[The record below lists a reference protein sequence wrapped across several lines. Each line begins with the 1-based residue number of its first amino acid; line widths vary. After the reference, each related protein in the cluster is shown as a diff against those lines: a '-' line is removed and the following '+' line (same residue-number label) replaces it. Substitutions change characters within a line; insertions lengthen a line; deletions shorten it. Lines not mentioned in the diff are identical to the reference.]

1 MKNTK
6 KKTALVLSGGGS
18 RGAYEAGAWQALVEL
33 GKKIDIVTGTSV
45 GAINGAMVAQNDL
58 ENTVRLW
65 KEIETHMV
73 FDVPEGFKM
82 QDYAKEFVKNK
93 GASTTGLKALMEKYY
108 DEEAIRKSPVDF
120 GVVVV
125 EKDTL
130 KPRYVFKDDMKP
142 GQLID
147 YVMASSSIFPAVHS
161 YEIDG
166 VEYIDGGYADVMPVK
181 MAADRGA
188 DEIIAV
194 YLNALGFVDRKSL
207 AATPNLTLIESKW
220 DLGATLIFD
229 TQNARRIMRLGYL
242 DTMKVYGVFDGEY
255 YTFARGT
262 FDKHTLKGADAAAK
276 IYGMDPCLIYTRE
289 HFLSMLR
296 DAIECCDSAFDQ
308 ALDNLIAPGL
318 VWNVEKGTIDKSAT
332 LTRAGSSA
340 LRQIGDGG
348 GLELIKDLKNVANK
362 CLLTLVIADNLKEKG
377 ENSIFASRA
386 VQRVVP
392 DCVTAARFIN
402 KYGLL

>member
-1 MKNTK
+1 MKCKK

-33 GKKIDIVTGTSV
+33 GKKFDIVTGTSV
-45 GAINGAMVAQNDL
+45 GAINGAMVAQGDL

-65 KEIETHMV
+65 KEIETHMI

-93 GASTTGLKALMEKYY
+93 GASTTGLKKLMEKYY
-108 DEEAIRKSPVDF
+108 DEEAIRKSDVDF

-130 KPRYVFKDDMKP
+130 KPCHVFKDDMKP

-147 YVMASSSIFPAVHS
+147 YVMASASVFPAVHS
-161 YEIDG
+161 YEIEG
-166 VEYIDGGYADVMPVK
+166 VEYIDGGYADVLPVK

-194 YLNALGFVDRKSL
+194 YLNALGIVDRKAL

-255 YTFARGT
+255 YTFAHGSFGRQ
-262 FDKHTLKGADAAAK
+262 TLKGADAAAK
-276 IYGMDPCLIYTRE
+276 IYNMDPCLIYTRE
-289 HFLSMLR
+289 HFLPMLR
-296 DAIECCDSAFDQ
+296 QAIECCDDAFDRS
-308 ALDNLIAPGL
+308 LENL
-318 VWNVEKGTIDKSAT
+318 
-332 LTRAGSSA
+332 LTPA
-340 LRQIGDGG
+340 LRQISDGG

-362 CLLTLVIADNLKEKG
+362 CLLTLMIADNLKEKG
-377 ENSIFASRA
+377 TSSIFSSRA

-392 DCVTAARFIN
+392 DCVAAARFIN
-402 KYGLL
+402 KYGLLQSAENWISV